1 MKYLVALF
9 ACVCGA
15 SAQKWADPPIIT
27 ASNELYGSKSAVTT
41 SIDGKTAIEPRV
53 KRGMPLATAYLFA
66 TQESKARMYTEKDD
80 ASYQGIQNPG
90 YSVLLGG
97 RNTQVQRTLSVAVG
111 GSNNKALGAR
121 STVVGGFF
129 NIAQNQATLGTIIG
143 GSNNR
148 VFEPHT
154 LAMGTLA
161 WAKKA
166 YSAALGFQKAKGQK
180 QRCETTKEQQI
191 KICTKVLNIQAK
203 QITIGGKCC
212 GDNCPKNSKYF
223 DAIEDCVADAILTN
237 SNEGLQAWFD
247 KITEDTNSLVSQMTK
262 INLDIKSLN
271 NAENFPPTYPGY
283 DRNAVYRIH
292 NRYRDMMCG
301 LRWNNGRGKLWPI
314 GNNNRVIDAK
324 FYYNGCGIVKG
335 VREIALEGDEKA
347 RCEKL
352 IHLCLGKYDSSGS
365 VKQTNENRHSVS
377 WWDGDDSFTPPKIGR
392 RNLRMA

>member
-1 MKYLVALF
+1 MKNLVALF

-15 SAQKWADPPIIT
+15 SAQEWADPRIIT
-27 ASNELYGSKSAVTT
+27 ASNELYGSKSAVTK

-66 TQESKARMYTEKDD
+66 TQESKARLYTEKTD
-80 ASYQGIQNPG
+80 ASYQGIQNPA

-97 RNTQVQRTLSVAVG
+97 RMTQVQRKLSVAVG

-161 WAKKA
+161 WARKA
-166 YSAALGFQKAKGQK
+166 YSAALGFQQAKGAK

-212 GDNCPKNSKYF
+212 GINCPEKKKLESM
-223 DAIEDCVADAILTN
+223 EDCVADAILTN

-247 KITEDTNSLVSQMTK
+247 KITEDTNSVVQQMDK
-262 INLDIKSLN
+262 LNKDIISLQQT
-271 NAENFPPTYPGY
+271 ENFPPTYPGY

-301 LRWNNGRGKLWPI
+301 LRWNNGRNRLWPI
-314 GNNNRVIDAK
+314 GNNNRVIDAN
-324 FYYNGCGIVKG
+324 FYFKGCGKY
-335 VREIALEGDEKA
+335 AGDEKA

-352 IHLCLGKYDSSGS
+352 RHLCLGTYDNSGN
-365 VKQTNENRHSVS
+365 VKQTDNNRHSVS
-377 WWDGDDSFTPPKIGR
+377 WWDGDDSFTPPTNGR